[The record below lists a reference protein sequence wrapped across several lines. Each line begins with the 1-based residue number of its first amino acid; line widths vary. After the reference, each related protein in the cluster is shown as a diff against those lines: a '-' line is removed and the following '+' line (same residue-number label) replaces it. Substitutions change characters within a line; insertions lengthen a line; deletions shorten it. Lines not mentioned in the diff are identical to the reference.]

1 MNEYDLMN
9 LYFNFIFKDGNKSFR
24 DVYASYEQLG
34 EFKNWLTKQEYKI
47 SICDIK
53 FKKMNVSYFLEVK
66 TLKPMIWL
74 LKQVMHMIFI
84 NISAKEKEKY
94 QVILLSGIDQQFLE
108 NFDNSYNHDLMRVF
122 CIKKGIERRY
132 LFIWTFSLCF

>member
-34 EFKNWLTKQEYKI
+34 EFKNWLTKQN
-47 SICDIK
+47 IK
-53 FKKMNVSYFLEVK
+53 FSFVHQIQKMNVSYFLEVK
-66 TLKPMIWL
+66 TLKPMIRL

-84 NISAKEKEKY
+84 NI
-94 QVILLSGIDQQFLE
+94 
-108 NFDNSYNHDLMRVF
+108 
-122 CIKKGIERRY
+122 
-132 LFIWTFSLCF
+132 

>member
-34 EFKNWLTKQEYKI
+34 EFKNWLTKQN
-47 SICDIK
+47 IK
-53 FKKMNVSYFLEVK
+53 FPFVHQIQKNECELLFRSKNFETYD
-66 TLKPMIWL
+66 TI

-84 NISAKEKEKY
+84 NI
-94 QVILLSGIDQQFLE
+94 
-108 NFDNSYNHDLMRVF
+108 
-122 CIKKGIERRY
+122 
-132 LFIWTFSLCF
+132 

>member
-24 DVYASYEQLG
+24 YVYASYEQLV
-34 EFKNWLTKQEYKI
+34 EFKNWLTKQN
-47 SICDIK
+47 IK

-66 TLKPMIWL
+66 TLKPMIRL

-84 NISAKEKEKY
+84 NI
-94 QVILLSGIDQQFLE
+94 
-108 NFDNSYNHDLMRVF
+108 
-122 CIKKGIERRY
+122 
-132 LFIWTFSLCF
+132 

>member
-34 EFKNWLTKQEYKI
+34 EFKNWLTKQNKNFHLY
-47 SICDIK
+47 IK

-66 TLKPMIWL
+66 TLKPMIRL

-84 NISAKEKEKY
+84 NI
-94 QVILLSGIDQQFLE
+94 
-108 NFDNSYNHDLMRVF
+108 
-122 CIKKGIERRY
+122 
-132 LFIWTFSLCF
+132 